1 MRFVEGRGLFRTLL
15 LGGLAV
21 SAWLAAPA
29 LAATGSSDSPLFRV
43 KTAIDSV
50 AESPVFALNTTTPLD
65 VADAP
70 PGFHL
75 EPGSPNPSGAHATI
89 RFALSVQGN
98 VDLLVLDPRGRVI
111 RVLAAAQLLPA
122 GRHHV
127 TWDGRDGFGRPAPAG
142 VYFIRLSCGPRSAT
156 QRLSLIR

>member
-1 MRFVEGRGLFRTLL
+1 MRRVEGRGLFRTLL
-15 LGGLAV
+15 LGGLAA
-21 SAWLAAPA
+21 SAWLAPSA
-29 LAATGSSDSPLFRV
+29 LGATGSSDSPLFRV

-50 AESPVFALNTTTPLD
+50 AESPVFALDTTIPLD
-65 VADAP
+65 VADTP

-75 EPGSPNPSGAHATI
+75 EPGSPNPSGGQAAI
-89 RFALSVQGN
+89 RFALSVPGD
-98 VDLLVLDPRGRVI
+98 VDLHVLDPRGRVI
-111 RVLAAAQLLPA
+111 RVLAGAQLLAA

-142 VYFIRLSCGPRSAT
+142 VYFIRLRCGPRSAT